1 MTIVIDD
8 PKFQQILDV
17 TLGDQPISAQEIRA
31 ILQLVQLAAS
41 TDLDDDPAEWGVLR
55 TVTARLCARG
65 GIAPDSVP
73 VLSPMPT
80 DDDERATRIARLV
93 PRLTTTGARDLA
105 LALAYLVIVADLEL
119 APVESALL
127 ERLQGALTI
136 PRERADDVVQ
146 AVAQI
151 VTPDEAEG
159 SPSAVATP
167 C

>member
-8 PKFQQILDV
+8 PKFQQILEV
-17 TLGDQPISAQEIRA
+17 TLGDQPISPLEIRT
-31 ILQLVQLAAS
+31 IGQLVQLAAS
-41 TDLDDDPAEWGVLR
+41 TDLDDDPAEWAVLR
-55 TVTARLCARG
+55 TVMARLCARG
-65 GIAPDSVP
+65 EIAPDSVP
-73 VLSPMPT
+73 LLSPVPS
-80 DDDERATRIARLV
+80 DDEERAARIARLV

-105 LALAYLVIVADLEL
+105 FALAYLVIVADLEL

-136 PRERADDVVQ
+136 PRERAGDVVA

-151 VTPDEAEG
+151 VTPDEAG
-159 SPSAVATP
+159 DASAVATP